1 MANKDSDLRS
11 YGLRLEG
18 EDEHHL
24 VFAFIEEHAD
34 RQLTTE
40 RIFVEKVHECW
51 KRMDI
56 ALDEYHN
63 LKAINRTTLELIKK
77 SCKQ

>member
-24 VFAFIEEHAD
+24 VFAFVEEHAD

-40 RIFVEKVHECW
+40 RILVEKSSW
-51 KRMDI
+51 MLKAYDI

-63 LKAINRTTLELIKK
+63 LEGINWTTLELIKK
-77 SCKQ
+77 SSKQ